1 MMQPAQDPLPVPVE
15 SFSKDGLPV
24 YLFS

>member
-24 YLFS
+24 YSFA